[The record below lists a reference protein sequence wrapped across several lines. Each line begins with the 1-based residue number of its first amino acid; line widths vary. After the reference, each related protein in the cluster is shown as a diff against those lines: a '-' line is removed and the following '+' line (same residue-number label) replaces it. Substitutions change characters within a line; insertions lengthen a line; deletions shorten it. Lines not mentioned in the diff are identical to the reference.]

1 MKILYIFL
9 ITRVTISV
17 CDSSHKLDLA
27 KWSWLEKDQIQIILI
42 EDTF

>member
-1 MKILYIFL
+1 MINENIIYFL

-27 KWSWLEKDQIQIILI
+27 KWSWLEKKSN
-42 EDTF
+42 TNNFNY